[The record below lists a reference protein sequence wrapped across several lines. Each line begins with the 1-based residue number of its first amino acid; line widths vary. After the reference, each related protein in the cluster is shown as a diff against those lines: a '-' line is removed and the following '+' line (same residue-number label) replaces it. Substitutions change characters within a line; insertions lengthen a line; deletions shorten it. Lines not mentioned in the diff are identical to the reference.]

1 MVRVQDISIARTG
14 SLLRAAMYGRGIW
27 EIYPRSDGAAGQTGK
42 GDFDGNGKIDFLD
55 LANLTNRLTLTPA
68 GTELPLYDTEM
79 NLTETGAATTLD
91 DSDLTALLA
100 KFGGA
105 P

>member
-1 MVRVQDISIARTG
+1 
-14 SLLRAAMYGRGIW
+14 
-27 EIYPRSDGAAGQTGK
+27 
-42 GDFDGNGKIDFLD
+42 
-55 LANLTNRLTLTPA
+55 LTPRA
-68 GTELPLYDTEM
+68 PGDPAPNPATDLPLYDSEM

-91 DSDLTALLA
+91 DNDLNALLA